1 MNKKTKRKEKKEN
14 SISDKGSKGTLF
26 IDTTDSQKVLFA
38 FAPIDES
45 REILSNEFLLQK
57 GTGQTSEFLKK
68 FLKISVNNDL
78 DKVISIIVATG
89 HGSFAGIRSAV
100 ALALGIGLAKGIP
113 VYASNGGSKYI
124 LITEKSEID
133 YGAAPNIGVAKKKIL
148 KQIK

>member
-1 MNKKTKRKEKKEN
+1 MNKKEN
-14 SISDKGSKGTLF
+14 YPGTLY
-26 IDTTDSQKVLFA
+26 IDITNSEKVLFA

-45 REILSNEFLLQK
+45 KDILSNEFLLQK
-57 GTGQTSEFLKK
+57 GTSQTAEFLKK
-68 FLKISVNNDL
+68 FLKSAVRNDL
-78 DKVISIIVATG
+78 SQIKAIIVATG
-89 HGSFAGIRSAV
+89 HGSFAGIRSSV